1 MHKNFYLT
9 YFNGH
14 TEQGWFFLFFKL
26 EWCSIFFHAIIK
38 SIRDIYVS
46 RIFIDFL
53 LKDIYGSLVKNH
65 TRTMK
70 KKNYYLWMEIEFSYG
85 RISVLKFYPIVI
97 LFWVEENERGK
108 KKRKKGSKRKHA
120 FKWWNYEIFKISC
133 NSSVNVTA
141 NLFRMNAILELNMW

>member
-1 MHKNFYLT
+1 MILFIFQAWMMLNFFSCDYQIDSGYIRIPNIYRLFIKGYLR
-9 YFNGH
+9 F
-14 TEQGWFFLFFKL
+14 
-26 EWCSIFFHAIIK
+26 
-38 SIRDIYVS
+38 S
-46 RIFIDFL
+46 REKPHSNDE
-53 LKDIYGSLVKNH
+53 
-65 TRTMK
+65 

-141 NLFRMNAILELNMW
+141 NLFHMNAILELNMW